1 MKFLEV
7 NNLDIEYQTRKETIY
22 ASKNVSFNL
31 QRGEII
37 GIVGESGSGKS
48 TVANAIINLIDK
60 PGIITNGSIRLDGRE
75 LHNDTDVI
83 KSIRGKKIGFIFQ
96 DPQTSLNPLFKIRD
110 QLIETIQTHSDL
122 NYKEAESKSINLLR
136 EVGIENPEKRINDYP
151 HQFSGGMRQ
160 RVVIAL
166 AISCEPDLIIADE
179 PTTALDV
186 SIQYK
191 ILQLLKK
198 LTVERNLGI
207 IIITLLLFLILID
220 GEKING
226 AQRWFYIGGLSFQPS
241 EIGKPLYVVF
251 NAWLLSLWIEKTK
264 FPGWMWSIASIILI
278 SSLLLLQPD
287 LGMTIVMMFTW
298 GFQLFIT
305 GIPLILILCLII
317 AFPIFMIFSYQHFN
331 HVKIRID
338 NFLEGKTYQVS
349 KSLQS
354 FESGGFWGKG
364 PGEGFYKKSLPDA
377 HSDFVFAVAAE
388 EYGALICSVIIIIY
402 GLIIIRSFY
411 YTINNNNLFFILAI
425 GGLAFQFGSQ
435 SLIHMASNT
444 DLIPTKGM
452 TLPFLSYGGFLKVC
466 RTDSTHLNQANAGVG
481 VASTS
486 VLKIK
491 SYDDYN
497 ASYTDSVCYY
507 CTKKTHG

>member
-1 MKFLEV
+1 MNITRSDRSQLALWWWTIDRYLLTSFFILMMFGILLVMASSQHLAE
-7 NNLDIEYQTRKETIY
+7 NLNIPSHYFTIRHILY
-22 ASKNVSFNL
+22 GALSIP
-31 QRGEII
+31 II
-37 GIVGESGSGKS
+37 IFF
-48 TVANAIINLIDK
+48 
-60 PGIITNGSIRLDGRE
+60 SILNERQ
-75 LHNDTDVI
+75 I
-83 KSIRGKKIGFIFQ
+83 KMICI
-96 DPQTSLNPLFKIRD
+96 
-110 QLIETIQTHSDL
+110 
-122 NYKEAESKSINLLR
+122 
-136 EVGIENPEKRINDYP
+136 
-151 HQFSGGMRQ
+151 
-160 RVVIAL
+160 
-166 AISCEPDLIIADE
+166 
-179 PTTALDV
+179 
-186 SIQYK
+186 
-191 ILQLLKK
+191 
-198 LTVERNLGI
+198 LGI
-207 IIITLLLFLILID
+207 IITTVLLFVILFD
-220 GEKING
+220 GEKIKG

-317 AFPIFMIFSYQHFN
+317 AFPIFMIFSYQHFD

-425 GGLAFQFGSQ
+425 GGLAFQFGFQ

-452 TLPFLSYGGFLKVC
+452 TLPFLSYGGSSLLASAI
-466 RTDSTHLNQANAGVG
+466 TAGIIL
-481 VASTS
+481 S
-486 VLKIK
+486 L
-491 SYDDYN
+491 
-497 ASYTDSVCYY
+497 
-507 CTKKTHG
+507 TKRINPLDPFRKEIYEKK

>member
-1 MKFLEV
+1 MNITRSDRSQLALWWWTIDRYLLTSFFILMMFGILLVMASSQHLAE
-7 NNLDIEYQTRKETIY
+7 NLNIPSHYFTIRHILY
-22 ASKNVSFNL
+22 GALSIP
-31 QRGEII
+31 II
-37 GIVGESGSGKS
+37 IFFSILNERQIK
-48 TVANAIINLIDK
+48 IICI
-60 PGIITNGSIRLDGRE
+60 
-75 LHNDTDVI
+75 
-83 KSIRGKKIGFIFQ
+83 
-96 DPQTSLNPLFKIRD
+96 
-110 QLIETIQTHSDL
+110 
-122 NYKEAESKSINLLR
+122 
-136 EVGIENPEKRINDYP
+136 
-151 HQFSGGMRQ
+151 
-160 RVVIAL
+160 
-166 AISCEPDLIIADE
+166 
-179 PTTALDV
+179 
-186 SIQYK
+186 
-191 ILQLLKK
+191 
-198 LTVERNLGI
+198 LGI
-207 IIITLLLFLILID
+207 IITTVLLFVILFD
-220 GEKING
+220 GEKIKG

-317 AFPIFMIFSYQHFN
+317 AFPIFMIFSYQHFD

-425 GGLAFQFGSQ
+425 GGLAFQFGFQ

-452 TLPFLSYGGFLKVC
+452 TLPFLSYGGSSLLASAI
-466 RTDSTHLNQANAGVG
+466 TAGIIL
-481 VASTS
+481 S
-486 VLKIK
+486 L
-491 SYDDYN
+491 
-497 ASYTDSVCYY
+497 
-507 CTKKTHG
+507 TKRSNLLDPFRKEIYEKK

>member
-1 MKFLEV
+1 MNITRSDRSQFALWWWTIDRYLLTSFFLLMMFGIFLVTASSQHLAENL
-7 NNLDIEYQTRKETIY
+7 NNPSHYFTIRHILYGAFSIPIIIFFSILDERQTK
-22 ASKNVSFNL
+22 
-31 QRGEII
+31 II
-37 GIVGESGSGKS
+37 CI
-48 TVANAIINLIDK
+48 
-60 PGIITNGSIRLDGRE
+60 
-75 LHNDTDVI
+75 
-83 KSIRGKKIGFIFQ
+83 
-96 DPQTSLNPLFKIRD
+96 
-110 QLIETIQTHSDL
+110 
-122 NYKEAESKSINLLR
+122 
-136 EVGIENPEKRINDYP
+136 
-151 HQFSGGMRQ
+151 
-160 RVVIAL
+160 
-166 AISCEPDLIIADE
+166 
-179 PTTALDV
+179 
-186 SIQYK
+186 
-191 ILQLLKK
+191 
-198 LTVERNLGI
+198 LGI
-207 IIITLLLFLILID
+207 TITTLLLFVILFD
-220 GEKING
+220 GEKIKG
-226 AQRWFYIGGLSFQPS
+226 AQRWFFIGGLSFQPS

-251 NAWLLSLWIEKTK
+251 NAWLLSLWVQKTE

-317 AFPIFMIFSYQHFN
+317 AFPIFMIFSYQHFD

-402 GLIIIRSFY
+402 GLIILRSFY

-425 GGLAFQFGSQ
+425 GGLAFQFGFQ

-452 TLPFLSYGGFLKVC
+452 TLPFLSYGGSSLLASAI
-466 RTDSTHLNQANAGVG
+466 TAGIIL
-481 VASTS
+481 S
-486 VLKIK
+486 L
-491 SYDDYN
+491 
-497 ASYTDSVCYY
+497 
-507 CTKKTHG
+507 TKRSNSLDPFRKEIYEKK

>member
-1 MKFLEV
+1 MNITRSDRSQLALWWWTIDRYLLTSFFILMMFGILLVMASSQHLAE
-7 NNLDIEYQTRKETIY
+7 NLNIPSHYFTIRHIFY
-22 ASKNVSFNL
+22 GALSIP
-31 QRGEII
+31 II
-37 GIVGESGSGKS
+37 IFF
-48 TVANAIINLIDK
+48 
-60 PGIITNGSIRLDGRE
+60 SILNERQ
-75 LHNDTDVI
+75 I
-83 KSIRGKKIGFIFQ
+83 KMICI
-96 DPQTSLNPLFKIRD
+96 
-110 QLIETIQTHSDL
+110 
-122 NYKEAESKSINLLR
+122 
-136 EVGIENPEKRINDYP
+136 
-151 HQFSGGMRQ
+151 
-160 RVVIAL
+160 
-166 AISCEPDLIIADE
+166 
-179 PTTALDV
+179 
-186 SIQYK
+186 
-191 ILQLLKK
+191 
-198 LTVERNLGI
+198 LGI
-207 IIITLLLFLILID
+207 IITTVLLFVILFD
-220 GEKING
+220 GEKIKG

-317 AFPIFMIFSYQHFN
+317 AFPIFMIFSYQHFD

-425 GGLAFQFGSQ
+425 GGLAFQFGFQ

-452 TLPFLSYGGFLKVC
+452 TLPFLSYGGSSLLASAI
-466 RTDSTHLNQANAGVG
+466 TAGIIL
-481 VASTS
+481 S
-486 VLKIK
+486 L
-491 SYDDYN
+491 
-497 ASYTDSVCYY
+497 
-507 CTKKTHG
+507 TKRSNLLDPFRKEIYEKK

>member
-1 MKFLEV
+1 MNITRSDRSQLALWWWTIDRYLLTSFFILMMFGILLVMASSQHLAE
-7 NNLDIEYQTRKETIY
+7 NLNIPSHYFTIRHILY
-22 ASKNVSFNL
+22 GALSIP
-31 QRGEII
+31 II
-37 GIVGESGSGKS
+37 IFFSILNERQIK
-48 TVANAIINLIDK
+48 IICI
-60 PGIITNGSIRLDGRE
+60 
-75 LHNDTDVI
+75 
-83 KSIRGKKIGFIFQ
+83 
-96 DPQTSLNPLFKIRD
+96 
-110 QLIETIQTHSDL
+110 
-122 NYKEAESKSINLLR
+122 
-136 EVGIENPEKRINDYP
+136 
-151 HQFSGGMRQ
+151 
-160 RVVIAL
+160 
-166 AISCEPDLIIADE
+166 
-179 PTTALDV
+179 
-186 SIQYK
+186 
-191 ILQLLKK
+191 
-198 LTVERNLGI
+198 LGI
-207 IIITLLLFLILID
+207 IITAVLLFVILFD
-220 GEKING
+220 GEKIKG

-317 AFPIFMIFSYQHFN
+317 AFPIFMIFSYQHFD

-425 GGLAFQFGSQ
+425 GGLAFQFGFQ

-452 TLPFLSYGGFLKVC
+452 TLPFLSYGGSSLLASAI
-466 RTDSTHLNQANAGVG
+466 TAGIIL
-481 VASTS
+481 S
-486 VLKIK
+486 L
-491 SYDDYN
+491 
-497 ASYTDSVCYY
+497 
-507 CTKKTHG
+507 TKRSNLLDPFRKEIYEKK